1 MTRVPADERVG
12 RAADRVLR
20 GITEVVDPHPSEHSA
35 RFRRRLLGQAM
46 RQPAG
51 LAPEGRFPARTSFL
65 RLHTPLYKDPV
76 SSCTTKRA
84 FPCQLRRQSPAR
96 SEEHTSELQS
106 LMRISYAVFCL
117 QKKQKPKHKLQQ
129 DKLTV

>member
-12 RAADRVLR
+12 RSADRVLR

-65 RLHTPLYKDPV
+65 RLHPQLYKDPV
-76 SSCTTKRA
+76 SS
-84 FPCQLRRQSPAR
+84 FR
-96 SEEHTSELQS
+96 SEESRVGKDCASTYRSRLS
-106 LMRISYAVFCL
+106 PY
-117 QKKQKPKHKLQQ
+117 P
-129 DKLTV
+129 